1 MSNTKYYYVSAS
13 CVRFIEIP
21 GLANEKEDDH
31 NGLPFENNSP
41 DADNY
46 SPKFQER
53 GGKKVFPMV
62 MVASTI
68 YPALNGLFVPASVEA
83 ILKAQTGSDE
93 VSINMIRELSEEEYE
108 ADKKVRQA
116 QKEFAASGN
125 KLPNSVSSE
134 IDDLIERASSGQL
147 RAIAPDKNE
156 HPNKEWDGTV
166 DNEDDLFV

>member
-1 MSNTKYYYVSAS
+1 MSNTKYFYVSAS

-21 GLANEKEDDH
+21 GLANEKDDDH

-62 MVASTI
+62 MTASTI
-68 YPALNGLFVPASVEA
+68 YPALNGMFIPASVEA

-108 ADKKVRQA
+108 VDKKVRQA
-116 QKEFAASGN
+116 QKEFAESGN
-125 KLPNSVSSE
+125 KLPNSITSE
-134 IDDLIERASSGQL
+134 IDDMCERAGAGKL
-147 RAIAPDKNE
+147 RAVSPDKND

-166 DNEDDLFV
+166 AEDDDLFV